1 MPVRVYY
8 TFFAFIFHFLC
19 FFGFRIKK
27 PSERLLRI
35 VGSPSPVALLHALLQ
50 VRPSYVAIC
59 FVVSY
64 FYCNFAGSPF
74 TIKRGKKSY
83 YNYIGV
89 TIQTNE

>member
-35 VGSPSPVALLHALLQ
+35 VGTPLSQCYLHALLRVQ
-50 VRPSYVAIC
+50 SSYVAIC

-74 TIKRGKKSY
+74 TIKRGKRSY
-83 YNYIGV
+83 YNNIGV

>member
-35 VGSPSPVALLHALLQ
+35 VGTPSLAVLLHTLLR
-50 VRPSYVAIC
+50 VRSSYVAIC

-64 FYCNFAGSPF
+64 FYCNFAGPPF
-74 TIKRGKKSY
+74 TIKREKRSY
-83 YNYIGV
+83 YNNTGV

>member
-35 VGSPSPVALLHALLQ
+35 VGTPSLAVLLHTLLR

-64 FYCNFAGSPF
+64 FYCNFAGPLF
-74 TIKRGKKSY
+74 TIKREKRSY
-83 YNYIGV
+83 YNNIGV